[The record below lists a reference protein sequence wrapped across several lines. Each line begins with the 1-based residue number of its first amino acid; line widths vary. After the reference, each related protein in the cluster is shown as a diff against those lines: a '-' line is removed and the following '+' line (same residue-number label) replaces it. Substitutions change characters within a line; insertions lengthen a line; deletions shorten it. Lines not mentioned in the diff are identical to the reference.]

1 MSSLLSVVVIAISLA
16 LDALAV
22 SIAGG
27 VRVGHARWRDALK
40 VGLFFGAFQAGMPLL
55 GYLAG
60 NTFKDAVASVDGLI
74 AFVLLVL
81 IGLNMIRVALTDG
94 DDDDDGRDILPTR
107 TLLLLAVATSIDA
120 LVVGVSLSLVALPL
134 LVSVV
139 VIGVVTFAISVA
151 GYLFGT
157 RLGTWF
163 GSKIE
168 ILGGLALIGIGLKLL
183 LS

>member
-1 MSSLLSVVVIAISLA
+1 
-16 LDALAV
+16 
-22 SIAGG
+22 
-27 VRVGHARWRDALK
+27 
-40 VGLFFGAFQAGMPLL
+40 MPLL

-60 NTFKDAVASVDGLI
+60 NTFKNAVASLDGLI
-74 AFVLLVL
+74 AFVLLAL
-81 IGLNMIRVALTDG
+81 IGFNMIRVAFTGG
-94 DDDDDGRDILPTR
+94 DDDDNGRDILPTR

-139 VIGVVTFAISVA
+139 VIGVVTFAISAA

-163 GSKIE
+163 GCKIE
-168 ILGGLALIGIGLKLL
+168 ILGGLALIGIGLELL

>member
-1 MSSLLSVVVIAISLA
+1 MSSLLSIVVIAVGLA

-40 VGLFFGAFQAGMPLL
+40 VGLFFGGFQAGMPLL

-74 AFVLLVL
+74 AFVLLAL
-81 IGLNMIRVALTDG
+81 IGLNMIRVALTG
-94 DDDDDGRDILPTR
+94 DDDDDNARDILPTH

-120 LVVGVSLSLVALPL
+120 LVGGVSLSLVALPL

-151 GYLFGT
+151 GYVFGT

-163 GSKIE
+163 GSRVE
-168 ILGGLALIGIGLKLL
+168 ILGGLALIGIGVELL

>member
-1 MSSLLSVVVIAISLA
+1 MLA
-16 LDALAV
+16 
-22 SIAGG
+22 
-27 VRVGHARWRDALK
+27 
-40 VGLFFGAFQAGMPLL
+40 
-55 GYLAG
+55 
-60 NTFKDAVASVDGLI
+60 
-74 AFVLLVL
+74 L
-81 IGLNMIRVALTDG
+81 IGLNMIRVALSDG
-94 DDDDDGRDILPTR
+94 EDDDDGRDILPTR

-139 VIGVVTFAISVA
+139 IIGVVTFAISVA

-163 GSKIE
+163 GSKVE
-168 ILGGLALIGIGLKLL
+168 ILGGLALMGIGVKLL